1 MIYILLLWILIRM
14 EKSVMHYIFQ
24 KWAVGH
30 MIVCVDSGE
39 LAPIDF
45 LTSYL
50 SLTSAGGDLCAT
62 NRDVIQ
68 SQC

>member
-1 MIYILLLWILIRM
+1 MY
-14 EKSVMHYIFQ
+14 YIFQ
-24 KWAVGH
+24 RCVSWAGAVGH

-45 LTSYL
+45 MTFYL
-50 SLTSAGGDLCAT
+50 SLTSGNGALRAT